1 MKTTRSAGSK
11 DPAPQS
17 EDPALPHSAIIPHA
31 EPHPGI
37 VPHPPIP
44 TSPVDR
50 LLRAAIAALVVAQ
63 AAVVGLQVV
72 GRHVLRQPAPWT
84 EEIARLLLVWLMCAG
99 GIAALRHAQH
109 PRVTVLVRLL
119 SDSRRAA
126 VDRGLRLVLLAFF
139 ASLIVPAWRLTVS
152 SAGEELPASGLSG
165 AAISAVLPAALV
177 LMSLTILQQLYV
189 EGSGAWRDRSALTW
203 SLGASALAIASV
215 LVPLLG
221 GAAPLLVLISGFLVT
236 AALGMPLAFTLAL
249 TSLTYLLGIGGVSL
263 IILPIKILG
272 GVDSFVLLAIPLFIV
287 AGALMESGGISERI
301 VALAMAIVGRVR
313 GGLAMVAVVAEVLFS
328 GISGSTAAD
337 VSAISSLLVPS
348 MRRSGYSGAES
359 VSVVAAASAMGI
371 LVPPCLT
378 MVVLGSLVNLS
389 IVTLFLAGFVPAF
402 ILAAALLVLIALRAR
417 RQGWPVS
424 GRVTGSDLARAARR
438 AIMPLGL
445 PVLLFGG
452 IFSGATTVTEAALL
466 AVVYAL
472 LAGLFLGER
481 SSRDITAQLAQS
493 GVVTAT
499 TLWVLAAA
507 SAFAWILVR
516 EWVPQTLGE
525 WIGGAGVGRVG
536 FLALTVVI
544 FVVIGALLEG
554 LPALLIFGPILFPI
568 SKAVGLD
575 PVHYGIVIV
584 AAMGIAFFLP
594 PVGVGLSIAAGIA
607 RVDIDDVSR
616 SYVPYLVALLV
627 GLALISAFPV
637 LTLVLP
643 RLLLGYKG

>member
-1 MKTTRSAGSK
+1 M
-11 DPAPQS
+11 
-17 EDPALPHSAIIPHA
+17 
-31 EPHPGI
+31 
-37 VPHPPIP
+37 
-44 TSPVDR
+44 
-50 LLRAAIAALVVAQ
+50 
-63 AAVVGLQVV
+63 
-72 GRHVLRQPAPWT
+72 
-84 EEIARLLLVWLMCAG
+84 
-99 GIAALRHAQH
+99 
-109 PRVTVLVRLL
+109 
-119 SDSRRAA
+119 
-126 VDRGLRLVLLAFF
+126 
-139 ASLIVPAWRLTVS
+139 
-152 SAGEELPASGLSG
+152 
-165 AAISAVLPAALV
+165 
-177 LMSLTILQQLYV
+177 
-189 EGSGAWRDRSALTW
+189 
-203 SLGASALAIASV
+203 
-215 LVPLLG
+215 
-221 GAAPLLVLISGFLVT
+221 
-236 AALGMPLAFTLAL
+236 
-249 TSLTYLLGIGGVSL
+249 
-263 IILPIKILG
+263 
-272 GVDSFVLLAIPLFIV
+272 
-287 AGALMESGGISERI
+287 
-301 VALAMAIVGRVR
+301 
-313 GGLAMVAVVAEVLFS
+313 
-328 GISGSTAAD
+328 
-337 VSAISSLLVPS
+337 
-348 MRRSGYSGAES
+348 
-359 VSVVAAASAMGI
+359 
-371 LVPPCLT
+371 
-378 MVVLGSLVNLS
+378 
-389 IVTLFLAGFVPAF
+389 
-402 ILAAALLVLIALRAR
+402 
-417 RQGWPVS
+417 S

>member
-1 MKTTRSAGSK
+1 VSEPGTDA
-11 DPAPQS
+11 PATIS
-17 EDPALPHSAIIPHA
+17 GA
-31 EPHPGI
+31 
-37 VPHPPIP
+37 
-44 TSPVDR
+44 DR
-50 LLRAAIAALVVAQ
+50 VLLWAIAALVIGQ

-84 EEIARLLLVWLMCAG
+84 EEIARLLLVWLMCVG
-99 GIAALRHAQH
+99 GIWALRHGQH
-109 PRVTVLVRLL
+109 PRVTVLLRLVSPPHRL
-119 SDSRRAA
+119 AI
-126 VDRGLRLVLLAFF
+126 DRGMRLVLLGFF
-139 ASLIVPAWRLTVS
+139 LLLLDPAYRLTLA
-152 SAGEELPASGLSG
+152 SAGERLPASGLSG
-165 AAISAVLPAALV
+165 AAISGILPVSLLLMSAALV
-177 LMSLTILQQLYV
+177 QQFRT
-189 EGSGAWRDRSALTW
+189 EGLAVWRDRSSLAW
-203 SLGASALAIASV
+203 SLGAAALAIASV
-215 LVPLLG
+215 LVPLLAD
-221 GAAPLLVLISGFLVT
+221 AAPLLVLVSGFLTT
-236 AALGMPLAFTLAL
+236 AALGLPLAFTLAL

-272 GVDSFVLLAIPLFIV
+272 GVDSFVLLAIPLFILG
-287 AGALMESGGISERI
+287 GALMETGGISERI
-301 VALAMAIVGRVR
+301 VDLAMAIVGRVR

-348 MRRSGYSGAES
+348 MRRAGYSGPES

-402 ILAAALLVLIALRAR
+402 ILAGVLLLLIALRAR

-424 GRVTGSDLARAARR
+424 HPPSRAHLTLAARR
-438 AIMPLGL
+438 AAVPLGL

-466 AVVYAL
+466 AVVYAFV
-472 LAGLFLGER
+472 AGIWIGGGR
-481 SSRDITAQLAQS
+481 QTDVVRQLAQS
-493 GVVTAT
+493 GIVTAT

-525 WIGGAGVGRVG
+525 WIVGAGRVT
-536 FLALTVVI
+536 FLTMTIAI

-568 SKAVGLD
+568 SRTVGVD

-594 PVGVGLSIAAGIA
+594 PVGVGLSIAAGVA
-607 RVDIDDVSR
+607 RVDIDDVSKT
-616 SYVPYLVALLV
+616 YVPYLIALLV
-627 GLALISAFPV
+627 GLMLIAVFPV

-643 RLLLGYKG
+643 RLILGYRG

>member
-1 MKTTRSAGSK
+1 MSTSAPPGSSAVRSRP
-11 DPAPQS
+11 DL
-17 EDPALPHSAIIPHA
+17 ALQWTIAI
-31 EPHPGI
+31 
-37 VPHPPIP
+37 
-44 TSPVDR
+44 
-50 LLRAAIAALVVAQ
+50 LVVAQ

-72 GRHVLRQPAPWT
+72 GRHILHRPIPWT
-84 EEIARLLLVWLMCAG
+84 EEIARLLLAWLMCVG
-99 GIAALRHAQH
+99 GIAALMHAQH
-109 PRVTVLVRLL
+109 PRVTALVRLL
-119 SDSRRAA
+119 SESRRQA

-139 ASLIVPAWRLTVS
+139 AFLIVPAVHLTLS
-152 SAGEELPASGLSG
+152 SAGESLPASGVSG
-165 AAISAVLPAALV
+165 AWISGILPVALV
-177 LMSLTILQQLYV
+177 LMSLVVLQQLHG
-189 EGSGAWRDRSALTW
+189 EGFGPWRERTSLAW
-203 SLGASALAIASV
+203 SLGTAGVAIASV
-215 LVPLLG
+215 LIPLVA
-221 GAAPLLVLISGFLVT
+221 GAAPLVVLVIGFLVT
-236 AALGMPLAFTLAL
+236 GALGLPLAFTLAL
-249 TSLTYLLGIGGVSL
+249 TSLTYLLGIGGVGL

-272 GVDSFVLLAIPLFIV
+272 GVDSFVLLAIPLFIL

-301 VALAMAIVGRVR
+301 VNLAMAIVGKVR
-313 GGLAMVAVVAEVLFS
+313 GGLAMVVVVAEILFS

-348 MRRSGYSGAES
+348 MRRAGYSGPES

-402 ILAAALLVLIALRAR
+402 ILAGALLVLIGVRAR
-417 RQGWPVS
+417 RQNWPVTTGAS
-424 GRVTGSDLARAARR
+424 RADLGRAMRR
-438 AIMPLGL
+438 AIAPTGL
-445 PVLLFGG
+445 PVVLFGG
-452 IFSGATTVTEAALL
+452 IFSGATTVTEAALI

-472 LAGLFLGER
+472 VAGIFMGGVRRAE
-481 SSRDITAQLAQS
+481 IVGQLAQS
-493 GVVTAT
+493 GIVTAT

-525 WIGGAGVGRVG
+525 WIGGVGAGRVG
-536 FLALTVVI
+536 FLALTVVL

-568 SKAVGLD
+568 AKVLGID
-575 PVHYGIVIV
+575 PVHYGIVII

-594 PVGVGLSIAAGIA
+594 PVGVGLTIAAGIA

-616 SYVPYLVALLV
+616 AYVPYLVALLV
-627 GLALISAFPV
+627 GLALLAAFPV

-643 RLLLGYKG
+643 RWLLGYKG

>member
-1 MKTTRSAGSK
+1 VLVE
-11 DPAPQS
+11 Q
-17 EDPALPHSAIIPHA
+17 
-31 EPHPGI
+31 
-37 VPHPPIP
+37 
-44 TSPVDR
+44 
-50 LLRAAIAALVVAQ
+50 LRAEG
-63 AAVVGLQVV
+63 AAVWRDG
-72 GRHVLRQPAPWT
+72 
-84 EEIARLLLVWLMCAG
+84 
-99 GIAALRHAQH
+99 
-109 PRVTVLVRLL
+109 
-119 SDSRRAA
+119 S
-126 VDRGLRLVLLAFF
+126 LLA
-139 ASLIVPAWRLTVS
+139 
-152 SAGEELPASGLSG
+152 
-165 AAISAVLPAALV
+165 
-177 LMSLTILQQLYV
+177 
-189 EGSGAWRDRSALTW
+189 W
-203 SLGASALAIASV
+203 SLGAAAVAIASV
-215 LVPLLG
+215 LIPLL
-221 GAAPLLVLISGFLVT
+221 ANAPPLLVLVTGFLAT

-249 TSLTYLLGIGGVSL
+249 TAFTYLLGIGGIGF

-287 AGALMESGGISERI
+287 AGALMESGGISQRI
-301 VALAMAIVGRVR
+301 VDLAMAIVGRVR

-348 MRRSGYSGAES
+348 MRRAGYSGPES

-402 ILAAALLVLIALRAR
+402 ILAAVLLVLIALRAR
-417 RQGWPVS
+417 RQQWPVTS
-424 GRVTGSDLARAARR
+424 GVTSAELGRAARR
-438 AIMPLGL
+438 AAVPLGL

-472 LAGLFLGER
+472 VAGVMMGGIRRGE
-481 SSRDITAQLAQS
+481 ITGQFAQS

-525 WIGGAGVGRVG
+525 WMGGVGAGRWG
-536 FLALTVVI
+536 FMALTVVV

-568 SKAVGLD
+568 SRSIGID
-575 PVHYGIVIV
+575 PVHYGIVII

-607 RVDIDDVSR
+607 RVDIDEASR
-616 SYVPYLVALLV
+616 NYMPYLVALLI
-627 GLALISAFPV
+627 GLALIAAFPWF
-637 LTLVLP
+637 TLVLP

>member
-1 MKTTRSAGSK
+1 VTADGADLET
-11 DPAPQS
+11 
-17 EDPALPHSAIIPHA
+17 
-31 EPHPGI
+31 HPGI
-37 VPHPPIP
+37 VPHPPP
-44 TSPVDR
+44 PR
-50 LLRAAIAALVVAQ
+50 GAMNRALNWTISALVIAQ

-72 GRHVLRQPAPWT
+72 ARHVMHRPLPWT

-99 GIAALRHAQH
+99 GISALAHGQH
-109 PRVTVLVRLL
+109 PRVTALVRLFAEGR
-119 SDSRRAA
+119 RRAIEQ
-126 VDRGLRLVLLAFF
+126 GLRGVLLAFF
-139 ASLIVPAWRLTVS
+139 VCLIVPAWNLTVT
-152 SAGEELPASGLSG
+152 SAAEQLPASGLSG
-165 AAISAVLPAALV
+165 AVISAVLPASLLLMCGVLV
-177 LMSLTILQQLYV
+177 HQLQR
-189 EGSGAWRDRSALTW
+189 EGRAEWRDRSLLAW
-203 SLGASALAIASV
+203 SSGAAAFAIASV
-215 LVPLLG
+215 LVPLLLN
-221 GAAPLLVLISGFLVT
+221 APPLVVLVTGFLAT

-249 TSLTYLLGIGGVSL
+249 TALTYLLGIGGVGL

-272 GVDSFVLLAIPLFIV
+272 AVDSFVLLAIPLFIV
-287 AGALMESGGISERI
+287 AGALMEVGGISERI
-301 VALAMAIVGRVR
+301 VDLAMAIVGRVR

-348 MRRSGYSGAES
+348 MRRAGYSGPES

-402 ILAAALLVLIALRAR
+402 ILAAALLVLIAIRAR
-417 RQGWPVS
+417 RQQWPV
-424 GRVTGSDLARAARR
+424 TGPASRAHLGQAARR
-438 AIMPLGL
+438 AAVPLGL

-472 LAGLFLGER
+472 VAGVMLGGIKRGE
-481 SSRDITAQLAQS
+481 IGGQLAQS
-493 GVVTAT
+493 GIVTAT

-525 WIGGAGVGRVG
+525 WMGSIGAGRAG
-536 FLALTVVI
+536 FLALTVI
-544 FVVIGALLEG
+544 LFVVIGALLEG

-568 SKAVGLD
+568 SRAIGID

-607 RVDIDDVSR
+607 RVDIDEASR
-616 SYVPYLVALLV
+616 SYVPYLIALLI
-627 GLALISAFPV
+627 GLALIAAFPV

-643 RLLLGYKG
+643 RLFLGYKG